1 MIRKVLL
8 MQQILM
14 ILLLLFAWTASGATR
29 KEDMTQDA
37 ALTEQAL
44 SRYGTFNTWSD
55 ALHPAREKFN
65 RSGTDKVYSHNQ
77 FGNFLEAMKSVQKA
91 CEELGVDF
99 MVVRNPSPAE
109 KAFAAAN
116 NGLAPDPYI
125 YLLQKLFADEKM
137 ELIEPLGPGRKP
149 LAQRLNERYPKEE
162 YSRKILVFGDKKDLP
177 GVDADFLPY
186 SGNGAYLAGD
196 LICAGK
202 KELLNRPAVVFA
214 APAELLYRESALLP
228 SPDLLTIPETAYRLL
243 ETWDAANWSKLGFEP
258 VPEPEDPFF
267 KILPDRSLQIAP
279 LLEGADSGVA
289 GTLRLPLPDPPG
301 NFLRVVLTLEEPA
314 QLEVRAS
321 CGRDTVLAGVR
332 TDRDGSRVELQLRP
346 TWLSRIMTLQLLV
359 HGKARLREI
368 RLYRAN

>member
-1 MIRKVLL
+1 MIRKDLF

-149 LAQRLNERYPKEE
+149 WAQRLNERYPKEE
-162 YSRKILVFGDKKDLP
+162 YSRKIKIEGELSLNLARTLFLPAVSKQLGTLAESINHMKSVGLKSGLNTLISMADRIGKLADSIETCAVRLEKNLTSGKPDKILEEMHKMRVN
-177 GVDADFLPY
+177 VDALEKLVDDDLWPLP
-186 SGNGAYLAGD
+186 
-196 LICAGK
+196 K
-202 KELLNRPAVVFA
+202 
-214 APAELLYRESALLP
+214 YREML
-228 SPDLLTIPETAYRLL
+228 
-243 ETWDAANWSKLGFEP
+243 F
-258 VPEPEDPFF
+258 
-267 KILPDRSLQIAP
+267 IL
-279 LLEGADSGVA
+279 
-289 GTLRLPLPDPPG
+289 
-301 NFLRVVLTLEEPA
+301 
-314 QLEVRAS
+314 
-321 CGRDTVLAGVR
+321 
-332 TDRDGSRVELQLRP
+332 
-346 TWLSRIMTLQLLV
+346 
-359 HGKARLREI
+359 
-368 RLYRAN
+368 